1 MEEEVYEPDY
11 DYLLGATFV
20 GKKCTGK
27 TSLIVRFTDDTFL
40 ETYASTNSIDFKIRT
55 LHNVHGKIVKMR
67 LLDTMGD
74 VSWQRIGKAAYT
86 LLNLGHAFVFVY
98 DITNKQSFDELPALI
113 REYKSLL
120 SFKKEVDYALFVIGT
135 KCDLE
140 EQRAVLASDAEKF
153 AEDWGLFYLPE
164 VSALKSTNVEE
175 AFDRLAALIL
185 VKMDEITFMP
195 PKSARVHSV
204 STLIDAAPSQKQFE
218 WSENSNPKKNKSN
231 CNVS

>member
-1 MEEEVYEPDY
+1 MEEEYEPDY

-27 TSLIVRFTDDTFL
+27 TSLILRFTDDTFL
-40 ETYASTNSIDFKIRT
+40 ET
-55 LHNVHGKIVKMR
+55 
-67 LLDTMGD
+67 
-74 VSWQRIGKAAYT
+74 
-86 LLNLGHAFVFVY
+86 Y

-113 REYKSLL
+113 KEYKSLL